1 MKNKKGKMKSSLGRE
16 RLIMVYQM
24 AQLQIVLRRHNNVN
38 TEYKS
43 KQNELMRVKE
53 WERSNVS

>member
-1 MKNKKGKMKSSLGRE
+1 MKNKIGKTKSSLGRE
-16 RLIMVYQM
+16 RLIMVYQV

-43 KQNELMRVKE
+43 KQNELMRE
-53 WERSNVS
+53 